1 MAKITDKI
9 YFSIREA
16 SAIAEVQAHV
26 LRFWESE
33 FGELNPKKSPSGR
46 RMYRKKDL
54 ELVLEI
60 KNLLYTEQYTIPGAK
75 RYLKLKEVRKQSIS
89 ADSSATNLLREVT
102 DQLKY
107 LKSDIHKDMLELSK

>member
-16 SAIAEVQAHV
+16 STIAEVPSHV
-26 LRFWESE
+26 LRFWEAG
-33 FGELNPKKSPSGR
+33 FRELNPKKSPSGR
-46 RMYRKKDL
+46 RMYRKKDI
-54 ELVLEI
+54 ELILEI

-75 RYLKLKEVRKQSIS
+75 RYLKLKEVRKQSIT
-89 ADSSATNLLREVT
+89 ADSSAMNLLNEVT
-102 DQLKY
+102 DQLKR